1 MSREIL
7 LLIDA
12 LASEKNVDSETVFAA
27 VEAALAGAARK
38 KLGLDNVDI
47 QVSIDRETG
56 EYTVE
61 RRWQIVNDLDYTTPS
76 LQKTI
81 EELQETDPN
90 TSLQVG
96 DYYKEPISD
105 VHFGRIGAQM
115 AKRTILQRKYYYRR
129 SQTRRQTGCNNRN
142 TPY

>member
-96 DYYKEPISD
+96 DYYLSLI
-105 VHFGRIGAQM
+105 HI
-115 AKRTILQRKYYYRR
+115 
-129 SQTRRQTGCNNRN
+129 
-142 TPY
+142 